1 MIDTKNQSTAIT
13 PDGTSTITNPNQG
26 TAIDN
31 NQSNPLSGG
40 TNLITGKN

>member
-1 MIDTKNQSTAIT
+1 MIDTINQSTAIT
-13 PDGTSTITNPNQG
+13 PGGTSTITNPNQG
-26 TAIDN
+26 TVIDN